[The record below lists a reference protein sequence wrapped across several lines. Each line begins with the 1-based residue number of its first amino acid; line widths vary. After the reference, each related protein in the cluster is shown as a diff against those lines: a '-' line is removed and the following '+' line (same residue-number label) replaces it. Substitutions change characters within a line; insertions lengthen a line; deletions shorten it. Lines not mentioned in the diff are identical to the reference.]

1 LISGSSRGIGQAAA
15 VELASMGFDIVGLR
29 RSDPGATRELVEAEG
44 AAYHDY
50 IVDVTDE
57 EAVRAAF
64 HAARA
69 DHPNTMRAVVANSG
83 ITRDGLAQ
91 VMTGEKFRAVID
103 VNLNGVFYVAREGMK
118 AMRKTGG
125 SIILV
130 SSVTAQWGG
139 LWQCNY
145 AAAKAGVDAL
155 ARVLAHEGARS
166 NLRVNAVAPGLIT
179 TDMTRGM
186 DSRVRAMLLDRI
198 PMSRAGTPA
207 EVAGV
212 IGFLASDKASYVTGQ
227 VYGVDGGLGGS

>member
-1 LISGSSRGIGQAAA
+1 VISGSSRGIGQAAA
-15 VELASMGFDIVGLR
+15 VELAAMGLDIAGLR
-29 RSDPGATRELVEAEG
+29 RSDPGATQELVQAQG
-44 AAYHDY
+44 AAYYDY

-57 EAVRAAF
+57 EAVRAGF
-64 HAARA
+64 HAIRQ
-69 DHPNTMRAVVANSG
+69 DHPNAMRVVVANSG

-130 SSVTAQWGG
+130 SSVTARWGG

-155 ARVLAHEGARS
+155 ARVLAQEGARS
-166 NLRVNAVAPGLIT
+166 NLRVNAVAPGLIS

-186 DSRVRAMLLDRI
+186 DSRVRALLMERI
-198 PMSRAGTPA
+198 PMARAGTPE
-207 EVAGV
+207 EVASV
-212 IGFLASDKASYVTGQ
+212 IGFLASDKSSYVTGQ
-227 VYGVDGGLGGS
+227 VYGVDGGLGGL